1 MLLDIDADP
10 LYKSAAFQRIVSCQA
25 DLPRSVSENFSLFC
39 EICLKRNEVCATFR
53 NHDQTIPHL
62 PS

>member
-1 MLLDIDADP
+1 
-10 LYKSAAFQRIVSCQA
+10 
-25 DLPRSVSENFSLFC
+25 VSENFSLFC

>member
-1 MLLDIDADP
+1 LGWLSMGAEIQV
-10 LYKSAAFQRIVSCQA
+10 FEGEEI
-25 DLPRSVSENFSLFC
+25 PRSVSENFSLFC
-39 EICLKRNEVCATFR
+39 EICLKWNDVCATFR